1 MAVALCFME
10 LAAKYPVAGSVYNWS
25 KKLGSRIVGWS
36 SGWLMLTASIVTIS
50 AVVLAYQLNLPRLW
64 SGFQIIGDGTGE
76 YDFAANAVVLGTI
89 LIVFTTVI
97 NALGVKLMAMI
108 NSAGVFI
115 ELIAAVPDRD
125 HPGVQHQPRARRS
138 SSQTNGYG
146 AGREL
151 AAISGAFLIASLA
164 SGYVMYGFDTASS
177 LGEETVEPRRTAPK
191 AILRAILASF
201 VIGGAHPG
209 VRGDVGARP
218 QRSARSARAAA
229 ACSTSSSR

>member
-1 MAVALCFME
+1 
-10 LAAKYPVAGSVYNWS
+10 
-25 KKLGSRIVGWS
+25 
-36 SGWLMLTASIVTIS
+36 MLTASIVTIS

-89 LIVFTTVI
+89 LIAFTTLI

-115 ELIAAVPDRD
+115 ELIAACLIAIILAA
-125 HPGVQHQPRARRS
+125 QHRP
-138 SSQTNGYG
+138 
-146 AGREL
+146 AGRGVLLHQRLRAGESGGYL
-151 AAISGAFLIASLA
+151 GAFLIASLA

-177 LGEETVEPRRTAPK
+177 LGEETVEPRRTAPEGDP
-191 AILRAILASF
+191 AGDPGVVRHRRR
-201 VIGGAHPG
+201 HPG
-209 VRGDVGARP
+209 VRGDVGTRS
-218 QRSARSARAAA
+218 QRSRRSARAAA